1 MLLSFGFPSFSAEAQ
16 RQYGIT
22 LPGALPDRG
31 LHDALVV
38 AVAHDEFKRLSIA
51 SPRRLANG
59 RAVIHDIK
67 GMYGKDEVAG
77 RL

>member
-1 MLLSFGFPSFSAEAQ
+1 
-16 RQYGIT
+16 
-22 LPGALPDRG
+22 LPDPG

-51 SPRRLANG
+51 GPRRLANG

-67 GMYGKDEVAG
+67 GMYGNDEVAG

>member
-1 MLLSFGFPSFSAEAQ
+1 LLLSFGFPSFSAEAQ
-16 RQYGIT
+16 RHYGIT

-59 RAVIHDIK
+59 WTVVHDIK